1 MAISNTMLFH
11 DNIEIN
17 ATKLI
22 EKTLNGVANT
32 IYPKL
37 IKVARSNNEPVN
49 EYENNSKLYLG
60 YSLTS
65 LFLESSVV
73 VNDNNKSCPTEVP
86 SITKIIIDISS
97 TKVNDIVN
105 DNDKA
110 ILTNETC
117 PTEVPPITN
126 LQDNLFPANKLKTA
140 IINKNLVKNK
150 KRCILDLLNTTE
162 VLTNKISLTTQE
174 HSSK

>member
-117 PTEVPPITN
+117 PTEVPPITKAKWYGG
-126 LQDNLFPANKLKTA
+126 QA
-140 IINKNLVKNK
+140 
-150 KRCILDLLNTTE
+150 E
-162 VLTNKISLTTQE
+162 VPKSLIFSRTN
-174 HSSK
+174 SSIDFSFNSDFVF